1 MNSADAF
8 DYSENIIKTV
18 NQVPYIPQH
27 SGEIWEIAYFH
38 EKGFTNNKLQM
49 LYKTFSLMMQDDLN
63 RSDTREQ
70 NQKLL
75 FQQLVD
81 SL

>member
-1 MNSADAF
+1 MS
-8 DYSENIIKTV
+8 
-18 NQVPYIPQH
+18 
-27 SGEIWEIAYFH
+27 YFH

-70 NQKLL
+70 NQKRL